1 MALTFSRS
9 ARRYAQDPEEPKE
22 KGKITKIG
30 NMGIKGIKIVDA
42 KIAKDASEKFGT
54 EYFMDK
60 DGLQYQKY
68 IPAYE
73 DTKGIIPDFTKSA
86 SERYKLS
93 PQYTEHIKKHGIT
106 KDMINLPREQ
116 KDMILRDIDKNN
128 ISLNGVEMNREG
140 LFKELNPK
148 EYADLTSAKKAG
160 QFEAGQFQEDINML
174 EGVSED
180 AMNLVDY
187 ESPDMSLDT
196 FYKPQ
201 KPVTD
206 IVKPGEQII
215 DTSGGLSIKPPGNL
229 DTTVTNIRQPAFQ
242 NIKDKRAGRM
252 FAQHKDQIIDKSV
265 GINPSQNMLPR
276 HELYRTGTDL
286 PAFNTSQ
293 LPSPTEGMLKNV
305 WKPERFSATAAES
318 ILPAATEAAGSTL
331 ANVAATDLATTAG
344 GEVAAA
350 GLVEAGA
357 AQAGG
362 ALASSMAAV
371 PMVMGVFSG
380 LKLLDEL
387 FG

>member
-160 QFEAGQFQEDINML
+160 QFEAGQFQED
-174 EGVSED
+174 
-180 AMNLVDY
+180 
-187 ESPDMSLDT
+187 
-196 FYKPQ
+196 
-201 KPVTD
+201 
-206 IVKPGEQII
+206 
-215 DTSGGLSIKPPGNL
+215 
-229 DTTVTNIRQPAFQ
+229 
-242 NIKDKRAGRM
+242 
-252 FAQHKDQIIDKSV
+252 
-265 GINPSQNMLPR
+265 
-276 HELYRTGTDL
+276 
-286 PAFNTSQ
+286 
-293 LPSPTEGMLKNV
+293 
-305 WKPERFSATAAES
+305 
-318 ILPAATEAAGSTL
+318 
-331 ANVAATDLATTAG
+331 
-344 GEVAAA
+344 
-350 GLVEAGA
+350 
-357 AQAGG
+357 
-362 ALASSMAAV
+362 
-371 PMVMGVFSG
+371 
-380 LKLLDEL
+380 
-387 FG
+387 